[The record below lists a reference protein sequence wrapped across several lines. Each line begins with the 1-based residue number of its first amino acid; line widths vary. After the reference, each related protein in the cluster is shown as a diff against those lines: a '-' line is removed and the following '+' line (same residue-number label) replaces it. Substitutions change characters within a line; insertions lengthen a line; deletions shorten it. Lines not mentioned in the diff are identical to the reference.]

1 MRAIRLATLGA
12 TLLVATACATRRES
26 GQAGKAATED
36 RLIPAV
42 QDAQLTPNELAM
54 FASLPARMDAPGT
67 TPRDAEI
74 ALGRTLYYETL
85 LSDGHDMSC
94 NSCHALNGLSLIHIS
109 EPTRLGMI

>member
-54 FASLPARMDAPGT
+54 FASLPARMDAPGKRRATPKSRSAGRCT
-67 TPRDAEI
+67 TR
-74 ALGRTLYYETL
+74 R
-85 LSDGHDMSC
+85 C
-94 NSCHALNGLSLIHIS
+94 C
-109 EPTRLGMI
+109 PTGTTCRAIPATRSMATAPTDVG